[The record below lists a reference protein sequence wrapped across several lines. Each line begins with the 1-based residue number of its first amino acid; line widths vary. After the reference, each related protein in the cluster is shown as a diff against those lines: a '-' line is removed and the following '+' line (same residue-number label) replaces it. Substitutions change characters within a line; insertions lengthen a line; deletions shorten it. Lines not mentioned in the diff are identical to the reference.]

1 MEKIIDQIL
10 PYFPLE
16 IKDVVT
22 SVLKNH
28 PDCEEIRVRVNK
40 PLSLFAQGRE
50 VVTSFIVD
58 KKIIEKIFYL
68 LTDYSYY
75 SVEQELQNGYIT
87 IPGGHRVGICGKAVV
102 EKDKVKTLVDI
113 NSLNIRIARQ
123 KMGIGE
129 KVLPYLIRE
138 QKFLS
143 TIILSPP
150 NCGKTT
156 LLRDLVRILSSSDK
170 YPFKVGVVDER
181 SEIAGCFRGIPQLD
195 IGKRVDVIDS
205 CPKREGMIM
214 LIRSMSPHILATDEL
229 GKKEDIEA
237 LEYAITAGVNVLT
250 TVHGKDLFDLKNKPY
265 FSEILNLNLFK
276 RLIILSNKRGM
287 GTIEDIIDL
296 EIGKSIWEGKHHVV

>member
-10 PYFPLE
+10 PYFPFE
-16 IKDVVT
+16 IKDVII
-22 SVLKNH
+22 SIFKNY
-28 PDCEEIRVRVNK
+28 PNCEEIRVRVNK
-40 PLSLFAQGRE
+40 PLSLFVQGRE
-50 VVTSFIVD
+50 VATNFIVD
-58 KKIIEKIFYL
+58 KEIIEKIFYL
-68 LTDYSYY
+68 LTNYSYY
-75 SVEQELQNGYIT
+75 SVEQELQNGYLT

-102 EKDKVKTLVDI
+102 EKEKVKTLVDI

-123 KMGIGE
+123 QRGIGD

-138 QKFLS
+138 NSFLS

-156 LLRDLVRILSSSDK
+156 LLRDLVRILSSSDRFS
-170 YPFKVGVVDER
+170 FKVGVVDER

-205 CPKREGMIM
+205 CPKKEGMIM

-237 LEYAITAGVNVLT
+237 LEYAVTAGVNVLT

-265 FSEILNLNLFK
+265 FCEILNLNLFK
-276 RLIILSNKRGM
+276 RLIILSNKGGM
-287 GTIEDIIDL
+287 GTVEDIIDL
-296 EIGKSIWEGKHHVV
+296 ETGRSIWEGKYHVV

>member
-1 MEKIIDQIL
+1 MEKIIEQIL
-10 PYFPLE
+10 PYFPPE
-16 IKDVVT
+16 IKEDIIWIF
-22 SVLKNH
+22 KKYPN
-28 PDCEEIRVRVNK
+28 CEEIRVRVNK
-40 PLSLFAQGRE
+40 PLSFFAQGRE
-50 VVTSFIVD
+50 GATNFLVD
-58 KKIIEKIFYL
+58 KGIIEKIFYL
-68 LTDYSYY
+68 LTNYSYY
-75 SVEQELQNGYIT
+75 SVEEELQKGYIT

-102 EKDKVKTLVDI
+102 EKEKVKTLVDI

-123 KMGIGE
+123 KKGIGD
-129 KVLPYLIRE
+129 KVLPYII
-138 QKFLS
+138 KDNIFLS

-170 YPFKVGVVDER
+170 FSFKVGVVDER

-205 CPKREGMIM
+205 CPKKEGMIM

-229 GKKEDIEA
+229 GKKEDIDA

-250 TVHGKDLFDLKNKPY
+250 TVHGKDLFDLKNKGN
-265 FSEILNLNLFK
+265 FREILSLNLFK
-276 RLIILSNKRGM
+276 RLIILSNKGGM

-296 EIGKSIWEGKHHVV
+296 ETGRSIWEGKYYVV